1 MGKVTPT
8 SEVCHGRCQK
18 RTHVLQPLNRCLI
31 TNLRGEVWSDPVDL
45 VNFKQGP
52 VCRFTYDQKK
62 KKNHRESRENVYKL
76 PKTKKAVQMLSLGDN
91 WKVSGLPPDSPSL
104 KALWRGAGS
113 VRAMDSGS
121 GWEPTCDP
129 DSHSPYGA
137 VGGSLFTATFFF
149 LAVLL
154 SLQDLSS
161 PIRDR
166 TRALCSRS
174 SVLITGPPGKSLA
187 FLSRAGETW
196 TLSKHLVL
204 GA

>member
-1 MGKVTPT
+1 MSYYK
-8 SEVCHGRCQK
+8 SE
-18 RTHVLQPLNRCLI
+18 
-31 TNLRGEVWSDPVDL
+31 RGGLEWSVDL

-62 KKNHRESRENVYKL
+62 KKITGNQERMYTNYLKPKKL
-76 PKTKKAVQMLSLGDN
+76 FQMLSLGDN

-154 SLQDLSS
+154 GLQDLSS